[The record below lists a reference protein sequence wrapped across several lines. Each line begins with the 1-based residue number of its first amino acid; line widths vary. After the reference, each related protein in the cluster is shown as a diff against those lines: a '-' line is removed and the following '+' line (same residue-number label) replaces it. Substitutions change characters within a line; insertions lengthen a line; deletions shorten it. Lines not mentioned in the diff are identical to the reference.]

1 MSIIFNAI
9 IPKKNYKCGDDRIMK
24 IRKKEYGNCNLIGKN
39 TEKFR
44 KQKGISQKSFI
55 AKMQIWGVDINPT
68 SYSKLEG
75 QIRIATDKEVF
86 AISKILG
93 ISLEELFND

>member
-1 MSIIFNAI
+1 
-9 IPKKNYKCGDDRIMK
+9 MK

-39 TEKFR
+39 TEQYR

-55 AKMQIWGVDINPT
+55 AKLQVLGVDINPT

-93 ISLEELFND
+93 ISTDELFRN